1 MRRNFVSALV
11 ALALSLAAGSALATT
26 TLPKV
31 TVVGTTIDGVRLG
44 CTGYACGSY
53 MLSVGGI
60 DVNSPLTPVAGMGE
74 GGGGELGVTKSQFCN
89 QLASQKP
96 KGCSP
101 ESPPSVPVY
110 DPMWEANGC
119 GTGGMEEIFYKM
131 LMDSLYGDHFSG
143 SLDAPTKTSNGVN
156 ISFLGA
162 CNHHDRCWAS
172 ANPRGGCD
180 DAFFKEMIAACG
192 VASGADLGACKGI
205 ANIYAGAVA
214 SDAATD
220 HYNDTVGK
228 HACAAWAYD
237 MRRNGCA

>member
-1 MRRNFVSALV
+1 MKRNFASALA
-11 ALALSLAAGSALATT
+11 ALALSLIGGSAMATT

-31 TVVGTTIDGVRLG
+31 TVVGTTIDGVSLG

-53 MLSVGGI
+53 MLSIGGI
-60 DVNSPLTPVAGMGE
+60 EVNSPLTPVAGMGE
-74 GGGGELGVTKSQFCN
+74 GGGGLEVTKLQFCN

-96 KGCSP
+96 SGCNP

-119 GTGGMEEIFYKM
+119 GTGGMEEIFYRY
-131 LMDSLYGDHFSG
+131 LIDGLYGDHFSG
-143 SLDAPTKTSNGVN
+143 NLDAPTKTGNGLS

-162 CNHHDRCWAS
+162 CNHHDKCWAS
-172 ANPRGGCD
+172 AGARLTCD
-180 DAFFKEMIAACG
+180 KAFYIEMMTACG
-192 VASGADLGACKGI
+192 AASGEDLNACEGI
-205 ANIYAGAVA
+205 AGIYRGAVS
-214 SDAATD
+214 SDAATE

-228 HACAAWAYD
+228 FACAAWAYD